1 MKTLLRNLL
10 SLIAACALVMY
21 ISGCSASEEAEQEEG
36 AKQEFPAEKQPGAK
50 TTMTKDTAE
59 VKVIPPA
66 KSEPAKEVK
75 TEGEAVMAYAVQVGA
90 FESPENAARAE
101 QTLKSRFTY
110 PVRRNYDEVTKLY
123 KVSIGS
129 FVTKDQALDFRK
141 TLNEKYPGE
150 YKDAWIVEV
159 TK

>member
-1 MKTLLRNLL
+1 MKTLFRN
-10 SLIAACALVMY
+10 SVSVIAACALVMY
-21 ISGCSASEEAEQEEG
+21 IGGCSASEEAEQEEG
-36 AKQEFPAEKQPGAK
+36 AKQEFPAEKQPDAK

-66 KSEPAKEVK
+66 KFEPAKEVK
-75 TEGEAVMAYAVQVGA
+75 TEGEAVMIYAVQIGA
-90 FESPENAARAE
+90 FESPDNAARAE
-101 QTLKSRFTY
+101 QTLKSRSTY

-129 FVTKDQALDFRK
+129 FATKDQALEFRK